1 MRLLRSLLPVTII
14 FMLSCS
20 NNREKGKISIKDGK
34 GNTTATFDVKS
45 IEEIAKIAEKSE
57 DKVEELKKLTPL
69 STDQLKAMMPEELMG
84 IKKTSFSA
92 DSYSGASSSTA
103 TYKSDDGKELKLLI
117 YDCAGEAGA
126 GIYAVRYMTM
136 WNIQHEDDHGYQ
148 KTVDFNGQKA
158 VENYVKSSD
167 EYSLAFL
174 SNDRFLV
181 TVAGVKTGLDLVK
194 QAANSLTLKIN

>member
-1 MRLLRSLLPVTII
+1 MRLLRSFLPVIII

-20 NNREKGKISIKDGK
+20 NNRDKGKISIKDGK

-45 IEEIAKIAEKSE
+45 IEELAKVAEKSE
-57 DKVEELKKLTPL
+57 DKAEELKKLTPL

-84 IKKTSFSA
+84 IKKTSSSA
-92 DSYSGASSSTA
+92 DSYSGAASSTA
-103 TYKSDDGKELKLLI
+103 TYKSDDGKELKLII

-126 GIYAVRYMTM
+126 GIYAIRYMTM
-136 WNIQHEDDHGYQ
+136 WNIQHEDDLGYQ

-158 VENYVKSSD
+158 VENYVKSND

>member
-20 NNREKGKISIKDGK
+20 NNREKGKISIKDEKGK
-34 GNTTATFDVKS
+34 TTATFDVKS
-45 IEEIAKIAEKSE
+45 IEEIAKAAEKSE

-69 STDQLKAMMPEELMG
+69 TSDQLKAMMPEELMG
-84 IKKTSFSA
+84 IKRTSVGAS
-92 DSYSGASSSTA
+92 SISGASSGTA
-103 TYKSDDGKELKLLI
+103 LYKSEDGKELKLII

-126 GIYAVRYMTM
+126 GIYSLRYLTL
-136 WNIQHEDDHGYQ
+136 WSIQYEDENGYQ

-158 VENYVKSSD
+158 IENYVKD
-167 EYSLAFL
+167 REEYSIAFL

-181 TVAGVKTGLDLVK
+181 TVEGDKTGLDMVK
-194 QAANSLTLKIN
+194 QAANSLNLKVN

>member
-20 NNREKGKISIKDGK
+20 NNREKGKISIKDEKGK
-34 GNTTATFDVKS
+34 ATATFDVKS
-45 IEEIAKIAEKSE
+45 IEELVKVAEKSG
-57 DKVEELKKLTPL
+57 DKAEELKKLTPL

-103 TYKSDDGKELKLLI
+103 NYKSDDGKELKLII

-126 GIYAVRYMTM
+126 GIYAIRYMTM

-167 EYSLAFL
+167 EYSIAFL

-194 QAANSLTLKIN
+194 QAANSLNLKIN

>member
-1 MRLLRSLLPVTII
+1 MRLLRSLLPVSII
-14 FMLSCS
+14 LMLSCS
-20 NNREKGKISIKDGK
+20 NNREKGKISIKDEKGK
-34 GNTTATFDVKS
+34 ATATFDVKS
-45 IEEIAKIAEKSE
+45 IEELVKVAEKSG
-57 DKVEELKKLTPL
+57 DKAEELKKLTPL

-103 TYKSDDGKELKLLI
+103 TYKSDDGKELKLII

-126 GIYAVRYMTM
+126 GIYAIRYMTM
-136 WNIQHEDDHGYQ
+136 WNIEHEDDHGYQ

-167 EYSLAFL
+167 EYSIAFL

-181 TVAGVKTGLDLVK
+181 TVAGVKTGLNFVK
-194 QAANSLTLKIN
+194 QAANSLNLKIN

>member
-20 NNREKGKISIKDGK
+20 NNREKGKISIKDEKGK
-34 GNTTATFDVKS
+34 TTATFDVKS
-45 IEEIAKIAEKSE
+45 IEELVKVAEKSG
-57 DKVEELKKLTPL
+57 DKAEELKKLTPL
-69 STDQLKAMMPEELMG
+69 STDQLKSMMPEEFMG

-103 TYKSDDGKELKLLI
+103 NYKSADGKELKLII
-117 YDCAGEAGA
+117 YDCAGQAGA
-126 GIYAVRYMTM
+126 GIYAIRYMTM
-136 WNIQHEDDHGYQ
+136 WNIQHVDDRGYQ

-181 TVAGVKTGLDLVK
+181 TIAGV
-194 QAANSLTLKIN
+194 

>member
-20 NNREKGKISIKDGK
+20 NNRDKGKISIKDGK

-45 IEEIAKIAEKSE
+45 IEELTKVAEKSG
-57 DKVEELKKLTPL
+57 DKAEELKKLTPL

-103 TYKSDDGKELKLLI
+103 TYKSDDGKELKLII